1 MLCCIRW
8 LVVARPRRR
17 ARRPPARRARL
28 TAFLPGRSWR
38 LQAVALLFAV
48 VAAVISSQSF
58 ASATEAATT
67 YLIQPG
73 DTLLA
78 IAASTGVP
86 MDRLIGINSLNNPD
100 LIIAGQAL
108 RLQGGGST
116 DQVAAAT
123 AGPAKYTVKQGDT
136 LWQIAKDNGVALDAL
151 IAANSL
157 SDADKLTIGQ
167 QLNMPAGRK
176 QPSKPSTAPPKP
188 SPLQQKVIAEAQ
200 RVGGPDARVG
210 VAALNLVSGERISV
224 RADENFPS
232 ASVMK
237 LPILVELE
245 RQVAAGTLGWNDSL
259 RTDAAQMIGVSDNAA
274 ADRIADRV
282 SMVAVNDEMRKLG
295 LGGTR
300 FLNTFADTR
309 SSSNPGQ
316 NTTTPA
322 NMARLLELIA
332 TDQIVSPAA
341 SAEIRGLM
349 ARNADRSKLARL
361 LPGDTKVAHKS
372 GWYDGVANDVG
383 IVTVDRV
390 PTRWVIAVL
399 IDHIAD
405 METGNQTIASISK
418 AVYDAWTQ

>member
-1 MLCCIRW
+1 
-8 LVVARPRRR
+8 
-17 ARRPPARRARL
+17 
-28 TAFLPGRSWR
+28 
-38 LQAVALLFAV
+38 VALLFAV

-58 ASATEAATT
+58 ASATDAATT

-108 RLQGGGST
+108 RLQGGGTT
-116 DQVAAAT
+116 DQVAAAI

-151 IAANSL
+151 IAANTL

-176 QPSKPSTAPPKP
+176 QPNKPSPAPPKP

-245 RQVAAGTLGWNDSL
+245 RQVAAGTLAWNDSL

-361 LPGDTKVAHKS
+361 LPGDAKVAHKS

-390 PTRWVIAVL
+390 PTRWVIVVL

>member
-1 MLCCIRW
+1 
-8 LVVARPRRR
+8 
-17 ARRPPARRARL
+17 
-28 TAFLPGRSWR
+28 
-38 LQAVALLFAV
+38 
-48 VAAVISSQSF
+48 
-58 ASATEAATT
+58 
-67 YLIQPG
+67 
-73 DTLLA
+73 
-78 IAASTGVP
+78 
-86 MDRLIGINSLNNPD
+86 
-100 LIIAGQAL
+100 
-108 RLQGGGST
+108 
-116 DQVAAAT
+116 DQVAAA
-123 AGPAKYTVKQGDT
+123 AASPAKYTVKQGDT

-151 IAANSL
+151 IAANTL
-157 SDADKLTIGQ
+157 SDADKLTVGQ

-176 QPSKPSTAPPKP
+176 QPSTRSPAPPKP

-200 RVGGPDARVG
+200 RIGGPDARVG

-245 RQVAAGTLGWNDSL
+245 RQGAAGTLGWDDSP
-259 RTDAAQMIGVSDNAA
+259 RTDAAQMIGVADKTAA
-274 ADRIADRV
+274 HRTPAHGRTGAG
-282 SMVAVNDEMRKLG
+282 NDEMRKLG

-300 FLNTFADTR
+300 FLNTFVDTR

>member
-1 MLCCIRW
+1 
-8 LVVARPRRR
+8 
-17 ARRPPARRARL
+17 L

-48 VAAVISSQSF
+48 VAAVISSQSL
-58 ASATEAATT
+58 ASATDVATT

-157 SDADKLTIGQ
+157 GDADKLTIGQ

-245 RQVAAGTLGWNDSL
+245 RQVATGTLGWNDSL
-259 RTDAAQMIGVSDNAA
+259 RTDAGQMIGVSDNAA

-332 TDQIVSPAA
+332 TDQIVSPAT

-418 AVYDAWTQ
+418 VVYDAWTQ

>member
-1 MLCCIRW
+1 
-8 LVVARPRRR
+8 
-17 ARRPPARRARL
+17 
-28 TAFLPGRSWR
+28 
-38 LQAVALLFAV
+38 VALLFAL

-58 ASATEAATT
+58 ASATEAATS

-108 RLQGGGST
+108 RLRGGGST

-136 LWQIAKDNGVALDAL
+136 LWVIARDNGVALDAL
-151 IAANSL
+151 IAANTL

-176 QPSKPSTAPPKP
+176 QPNKPSPAPPKP

-245 RQVAAGTLGWNDSL
+245 RQIAAGTLSWNDSL

-322 NMARLLELIA
+322 NMARMLELIA

-349 ARNADRSKLARL
+349 ARNVDRSKLARL
-361 LPGDTKVAHKS
+361 LPGDAKVAHKS
-372 GWYDGVANDVG
+372 GWYDAVANDVG